1 MERKIP
7 KYEFKPDPTG
17 SSLLKRLYITPRQ
30 RKALIKWTLYALV
43 VMAALAI
50 QDTLMARVRLFG
62 ATTDLAVCAVIVIGM
77 LEGAEKGGAFAL
89 AAGIFYYLSGSAP
102 GFYVVALL
110 TTVTIA
116 TALFRQSF
124 WTLGLSTTVLCTGLG
139 MVVYELTLMIIGL
152 CMGLTH
158 WNRLGVFFMTAVF
171 SAVMVFALYPVVR
184 AIGKIGGE
192 AWKE

>member
-1 MERKIP
+1 MV
-7 KYEFKPDPTG
+7 
-17 SSLLKRLYITPRQ
+17 L
-30 RKALIKWTLYALV
+30 
-43 VMAALAI
+43 
-50 QDTLMARVRLFG
+50 
-62 ATTDLAVCAVIVIGM
+62 
-77 LEGAEKGGAFAL
+77 
-89 AAGIFYYLSGSAP
+89 
-102 GFYVVALL
+102 LL

-152 CMGLTH
+152 CMGLTR
-158 WNRLGVFFMTAVF
+158 WNRVGVFLMTAVF
-171 SAVMVFALYPVVR
+171 SAVMVFALYPAVR